1 MKRKIKDSN
10 DFFGYLISIKNK
22 DNNVVLGRIS
32 KDYGDSAIDDFI
44 DYINELEEMKYI
56 KINSLED
63 IHIVKSK
70 EHNYISPL
78 KKIIDYIH
86 HDEEGHYESV
96 TISEAYTEKILVGYR
111 CSSCGETKSN

>member
-70 EHNYISPL
+70 SKLLTPNLFFFDFSFFPLYIRDND
-78 KKIIDYIH
+78 IDIFQYVIVF
-86 HDEEGHYESV
+86 YS
-96 TISEAYTEKILVGYR
+96 R
-111 CSSCGETKSN
+111 

>member
-32 KDYGDSAIDDFI
+32 KDYGDSSIDDFI

-70 EHNYISPL
+70 EHNYISPF
-78 KKIIDYIH
+78 KKNY
-86 HDEEGHYESV
+86 
-96 TISEAYTEKILVGYR
+96 
-111 CSSCGETKSN
+111 

>member
-32 KDYGDSAIDDFI
+32 KDYGDSSIDDFI

-70 EHNYISPL
+70 EHNYISPF
-78 KKIIDYIH
+78 KKIIDYI
-86 HDEEGHYESV
+86 GPKLFYVLVYFMGLCSP
-96 TISEAYTEKILVGYR
+96 IFTEYLKKILGL
-111 CSSCGETKSN
+111 S

>member
-70 EHNYISPL
+70 EHNYISPF
-78 KKIIDYIH
+78 KKIIDYI
-86 HDEEGHYESV
+86 GTKLVYVLVYFMGLCSP
-96 TISEAYTEKILVGYR
+96 IFTEYLKKILGL
-111 CSSCGETKSN
+111 S

>member
-70 EHNYISPL
+70 EHNYISPF
-78 KKIIDYIH
+78 KKIIDYI
-86 HDEEGHYESV
+86 GPKLVYVLVYFMGLCSP
-96 TISEAYTEKILVGYR
+96 IFTEYLKKILGI
-111 CSSCGETKSN
+111 S

>member
-22 DNNVVLGRIS
+22 DKNVVLGRIS

-78 KKIIDYIH
+78 KKIIDYI
-86 HDEEGHYESV
+86 GSKLVYVLVYFMGLCSP
-96 TISEAYTEKILVGYR
+96 IFTEYLKKILGL
-111 CSSCGETKSN
+111 S

>member
-44 DYINELEEMKYI
+44 DYINEIYKNKFIRRHTY
-56 KINSLED
+56 
-63 IHIVKSK
+63 SK
-70 EHNYISPL
+70 
-78 KKIIDYIH
+78 K
-86 HDEEGHYESV
+86 
-96 TISEAYTEKILVGYR
+96 
-111 CSSCGETKSN
+111 